1 MCVPCLSTVEE
12 WLLSAYI
19 FLDTMLENSLFCTI
33 LKNPKF
39 SGTQEVKAS
48 SSSAFP
54 STHRPKQR
62 PPQTAPCGVP
72 EPHVSHWQRPP
83 PPRLFY
89 TLKENIF
96 SRLVKVYFRRVDL
109 FGIINFHANSFL
121 KSEDYNS
128 KRLNKVV
135 LLLFSLTVCVCLLWM
150 NKGHGCDQNV

>member
-1 MCVPCLSTVEE
+1 MEYLNPT
-12 WLLSAYI
+12 SAT
-19 FLDTMLENSLFCTI
+19 D
-33 LKNPKF
+33 
-39 SGTQEVKAS
+39 
-48 SSSAFP
+48 
-54 STHRPKQR
+54 RD
-62 PPQTAPCGVP
+62 
-72 EPHVSHWQRPP
+72 P

-135 LLLFSLTVCVCLLWM
+135 LLLFSLTVCVCLL
-150 NKGHGCDQNV
+150 

>member
-1 MCVPCLSTVEE
+1 MPCLSTVEE

-39 SGTQEVKAS
+39 SAPRKSRLPPLLPFPVLIDLS
-48 SSSAFP
+48 SGLHRQHPVEYLNPTSA
-54 STHRPKQR
+54 TDRD
-62 PPQTAPCGVP
+62 
-72 EPHVSHWQRPP
+72 PP

-135 LLLFSLTVCVCLLWM
+135 LLLFSLTVCVCLL
-150 NKGHGCDQNV
+150 